1 MGQTAEPRGVGR
13 LGRSRVLGAAG
24 GGGSGVGEGEQPTDP
39 AGDGVFAHRRVGPGA
54 ELFEGG
60 LRVGQPQPAGVE
72 QMRRRVGTEHGQGGV
87 DPRGGGPPRQRGPL
101 LVRPVE
107 PHRRG
112 GPPRRWRRC
121 AVLPGACAG
130 GGADAVQQRD
140 DLRVVGHGH
149 PPPPVRLAA
158 AGGHPEPA
166 GRAHQRQG
174 HHLIG
179 DADL

>member
-1 MGQTAEPRGVGR
+1 MGQTAEPAASGGSAATV
-13 LGRSRVLGAAG
+13 SWVTAG

-39 AGDGVFAHRRVGPGA
+39 AGDGVLAHRRVGPGA

-72 QMRRRVGTEHGQGGV
+72 QMRRRVGTEHGQGGA
-87 DPRGGGPPRQRGPL
+87 DPRGGGQPRRRGPL

-121 AVLPGACAG
+121 AVLPGARAG

-179 DADL
+179 DS